1 MDSVNLQ
8 DIHFNL
14 DSLEVAAIEI
24 CKTKGML
31 GLLLNHVPPDIQHS
45 YFQRLKDAG
54 LDDELV
60 WLQQIVDTRNL

>member
-1 MDSVNLQ
+1 MESASLNDVN
-8 DIHFNL
+8 FNL

-31 GLLLNHVPPDIQHS
+31 GLLLNHVPTDIQHS

-60 WLQQIVDTRNL
+60 WLQQIVDAR

>member
-1 MDSVNLQ
+1 MASASLNDVN
-8 DIHFNL
+8 FNL
-14 DSLEVAAIEI
+14 ESLEVAAIEI

-31 GLLLNHVPPDIQHS
+31 GLLLNHVPTDIQHS

-60 WLQQIVDTRNL
+60 WLQQIVDAR